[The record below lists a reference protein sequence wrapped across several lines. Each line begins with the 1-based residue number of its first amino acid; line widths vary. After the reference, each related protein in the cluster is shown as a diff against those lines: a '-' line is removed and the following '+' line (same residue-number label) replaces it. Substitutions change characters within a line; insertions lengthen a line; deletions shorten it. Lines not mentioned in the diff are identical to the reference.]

1 MQITFVFMYCIT
13 DSRLIQVNL
22 ERVNNL
28 INRLKVKGKSTSDKQ
43 SLQAMK
49 AERAAIMKELQ
60 CKAHDP
66 QVTSRLI
73 ESLTRVIDAANG
85 KPYTTPVWLS
95 ETKSPQ
101 LQVVKTILNI
111 LHHALTRKPR
121 ESRPGQA
128 ARARSARAEGKQA
141 QVEEGDDEEGDD
153 EDPTVVND
161 NKDPIIVID
170 D

>member
-22 ERVNNL
+22 ERVKNL
-28 INRLKVKGKSTSDKQ
+28 INRLKVKGKATADKQ
-43 SLQAMK
+43 AAQVMAE
-49 AERAAIMKELQ
+49 ERAAIVEELQ
-60 CKAHDP
+60 CKDRDP

-73 ESLTRVIDAANG
+73 ESLTRVIDAADG
-85 KPYTTPVWLS
+85 KPYTTPAWLS
-95 ETKSPQ
+95 STKSPG
-101 LQVVKTILNI
+101 LQIVKTILNS
-111 LHHALTRKPR
+111 LHKAWTRKKR
-121 ESRPGQA
+121 ESRPGLA

-153 EDPTVVND
+153 EDPTAVND
-161 NKDPIIVID
+161 NKDPIVVID

>member
-1 MQITFVFMYCIT
+1 MGQATETFW
-13 DSRLIQVNL
+13 DSELQVDL
-22 ERVNNL
+22 P
-28 INRLKVKGKSTSDKQ
+28 
-43 SLQAMK
+43 
-49 AERAAIMKELQ
+49 Q

-95 ETKSPQ
+95 STKSPH

-111 LHHALTRKPR
+111 LHNAWTRKKR
-121 ESRPGQA
+121 ESGPGRA

-161 NKDPIIVID
+161 NEDPIIVID